1 MDCIVNSTRNGI
13 GNSARQS
20 FTIGH
25 ILIVTRRPLGVN
37 QSCQMEFLKNPNM
50 GRKISQDSMF
60 FDKNPKVHATS
71 SPGSFLRSPTS
82 LPRLFFLFYFISP
95 ETVKLWHASFL
106 QRRPLSTQI
115 RASIVG
121 NKSQKNPKSKYL
133 KKKSQKNPNCFKKSQ
148 DLGIKSQVWQHWR

>member
-1 MDCIVNSTRNGI
+1 MTYLKKSSHNLRLHIYIQKIQLLVV
-13 GNSARQS
+13 
-20 FTIGH
+20 TI
-25 ILIVTRRPLGVN
+25 IKSEI
-37 QSCQMEFLKNPNM
+37 
-50 GRKISQDSMF
+50 RKISQDSMF

-121 NKSQKNPKSKYL
+121 NKSQKNPKPKYL
-133 KKKSQKNPNCFKKSQ
+133 KKKSQKNPNCFKNPKI
-148 DLGIKSQVWQHWR
+148 LG